1 MKNESRGERKNSE
14 GFRKMGAIFY
24 LYLCFYW
31 GDVSIVYFYY
41 IDGDFP
47 MEVWTSGAVVV
58 AGFTIYEIIKQG
70 RKKSDLPE
78 ADERTIWNMSR
89 FFAFLSHTYIAILFV
104 SLGVFFMMGMESIPL
119 LYVWLFMFYYIWV
132 AGIGILIIKRL

>member
-1 MKNESRGERKNSE
+1 MKVEERERIAKVLERWVPFFIYTCVFIGVTLAS
-14 GFRKMGAIFY
+14 F
-24 LYLCFYW
+24 
-31 GDVSIVYFYY
+31 IVYY

-47 MEVWTSGAVVV
+47 MEVWTSGAVVF

-104 SLGVFFMMGMESIPL
+104 RSEVHTSELQSRGHLVSRL
-119 LYVWLFMFYYIWV
+119 LL
-132 AGIGILIIKRL
+132 A

>member
-1 MKNESRGERKNSE
+1 MKVEERERIAKVLERWVPFFIYTCVFIGVTLAS
-14 GFRKMGAIFY
+14 F
-24 LYLCFYW
+24 
-31 GDVSIVYFYY
+31 IVYY

-47 MEVWTSGAVVV
+47 MEVWTSGAVVF

-119 LYVWLFMFYYIWV
+119 LYVWLFMFSYIWV